1 MIGRNGRIIKDRQDT
16 ADRKR
21 RIPIGRNRR
30 LFVLLMLV
38 VTGISGLLM
47 ACSDASDTNSG
58 ATGISLSPPATD
70 EGTTTPVEDEAAG
83 AAEESETPA
92 VSVPADSEEAAGQ
105 SLQQVP
111 VYEAAD
117 PASVEADELGQIMVL
132 MYHHIREPEAEWSRT
147 PANFRKDLE
156 VLYEQNFRPIRL
168 IDYARGQIHVP
179 AGTTPVVFTFDD
191 GNENNFRMI
200 EDEAGEWII
209 DPDCAVGI
217 LMAFHEEHP
226 DFRPHATFF
235 INGGTPFG
243 QSDWVDF
250 KLNYL
255 VTNGMDIGNHTETH
269 LHLGD
274 ASAEQLQ
281 QELGRIQQLVNRYV
295 EDYQVNTFA
304 LPFGSRPSS
313 DAVAPFVERGTYQ
326 EVTYVNEAVL
336 EVGWDPYHS
345 PFHRDFNPH
354 KIRRV
359 RASETKVDGVGMYD
373 WLAAFESG
381 SRRRFISDGDPNTIA
396 IPESRAELLR
406 ENLEGYELRLYEA
419 AP

>member
-1 MIGRNGRIIKDRQDT
+1 MTVGRDQYRKEIQSVSDSRQRT
-16 ADRKR
+16 LYR
-21 RIPIGRNRR
+21 GSR
-30 LFVLLMLV
+30 LLVLIFLLILGLG
-38 VTGISGLLM
+38 TSGMLM
-47 ACSDASDTNSG
+47 ACSDASDTTSG
-58 ATGISLSPPATD
+58 ATGNPLPGPATD
-70 EGTTTPVEDEAAG
+70 EGAEAAPVEDG
-83 AAEESETPA
+83 
-92 VSVPADSEEAAGQ
+92 DSEEAAVPESTASEQ
-105 SLQQVP
+105 STGSLLQQIP

-147 PANFRKDLE
+147 PENFRKDLE
-156 VLYEQNFRPIRL
+156 VLYEQGFRPIRL

-179 AGTTPVVFTFDD
+179 AGKTPVVFTFDD
-191 GNENNFRMI
+191 GNDNNFNMI
-200 EDEAGEWII
+200 EDETGEWII

-217 LMAFHEEHP
+217 LMAFHEAHP

-295 EDYQVNTFA
+295 DDYQVNTFA

-313 DAVAPFVERGTYQ
+313 DEVAPYVESGTYQ

-345 PFHRDFNPH
+345 PFNRDFNPL

-373 WLAAFESG
+373 WLATFESG

-396 IPESRAELLR
+396 IPDSRAELLR
-406 ENLEGYELRLYEA
+406 EDLEGYEILLYEA